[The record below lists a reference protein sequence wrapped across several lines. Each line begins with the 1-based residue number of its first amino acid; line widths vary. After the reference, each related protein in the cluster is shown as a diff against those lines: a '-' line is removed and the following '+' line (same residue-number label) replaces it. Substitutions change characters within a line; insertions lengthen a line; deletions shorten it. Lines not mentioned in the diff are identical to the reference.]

1 MFLSFGLCIF
11 FTLVLIM
18 DKLSDLDKSYDD
30 NLVLYEFYAI
40 SKIFDC
46 IFILTI
52 DSLILYTFL
61 LLSNKV
67 EEEMVTKITNCMK

>member
-1 MFLSFGLCIF
+1 MIL
-11 FTLVLIM
+11 
-18 DKLSDLDKSYDD
+18 DKLSDLDKSYQDD
-30 NLVLYEFYAI
+30 LMIYEFYAI
-40 SKIFDC
+40 SKILYY
-46 IFILTI
+46 IFILSI